1 MFKLNL
7 QPSEKLFIPF
17 ITAGDPVPEVSIE
30 LAKSL
35 QKAGATALELGVAY
49 SDPLADGPVIQRASK
64 RALDQGMNIVKA
76 IELGGEMKKNGVN
89 IPIILFTYYNPVLQ
103 LNKEYFFALL
113 RENHIDGL
121 LVPDLPLEESNSLQ
135 EECKSHEVTYISL
148 VAPTSE
154 SRLKTIIE
162 QAEGFVY
169 CVSSLGVTGVRNEF
183 NSSVYPFIR
192 TVKNL
197 STVPVAVGF
206 GISNRE
212 QVIKMNE
219 ISDGVV
225 VGSALVRK
233 IEELKDRLISAET
246 RNQALQEF
254 EDYAMAFSG
263 LYSLK

>member
-1 MFKLNL
+1 MFKVDL
-7 QPSEKLFIPF
+7 QQSGKLFIPF
-17 ITAGDPVPEVSIE
+17 ITAGDPLPEVSIE

-35 QKAGATALELGVAY
+35 QKAGATALEIGVAY
-49 SDPLADGPVIQRASK
+49 SDPLADGTVIQRASK
-64 RALDQGMNIVKA
+64 RALENGMNIVKA

-121 LVPDLPLEESNSLQ
+121 LVPDLPLEESASLQ
-135 EECKSHEVTYISL
+135 AECKTHEVTYISL

-183 NSSVYPFIR
+183 NSSAYPFIQ

-197 STVPVAVGF
+197 SAVPVAVGF
-206 GISNRE
+206 GISSRE
-212 QVIKMNE
+212 QVVKMNE
-219 ISDGVV
+219 ICDGVV
-225 VGSALVRK
+225 VGSALVKK
-233 IEELKDRLISAET
+233 IEELKDRLISTET
-246 RNQALQEF
+246 RDRAVQEF
-254 EDYAMAFSG
+254 EDYAKTFGG